1 MSMSIDRK
9 VVRQRLERIRQMLF
23 ADWDPLQIGSNPN
36 LSDEYDSYLPKVMKT
51 IDTGDAE
58 RIVDTL
64 VQIEDDLSVG
74 PVEDRTAL
82 LPVARRL
89 LELRLP

>member
-1 MSMSIDRK
+1 MNMDRK
-9 VVRQRLERIRQMLF
+9 VVRQRIERVRQMLF
-23 ADWDPLQIGSNPN
+23 ADWNPLQVGSNPN
-36 LSDEYDSYLPKVMKT
+36 LSDEYDSYLPRVMKA

-64 VQIEDDLSVG
+64 VQIEDDLGVG
-74 PVEDRTAL
+74 PVDDRTTL